1 MSPALPQALLDALA
15 TVVGKDHVS
24 LDPKQCAAAS
34 ADIFVWPD
42 AVVAQA
48 VVRPASTEQLA
59 QVMRALAQSQ
69 VSVVPRGAGLSYTAG
84 VVPSG
89 AAVVIDCLRLK
100 HIQVCADDLYA
111 VVGAGTTWQELAL
124 ALKPHGLRAAQISP
138 ISGSHSTVG
147 GVASQNLPGG
157 LEHFIGLTV
166 VLADGTVVTTG
177 SGAKRGASA
186 FTRYAGPDLTGLFLG
201 DCGAFGIKTELVV
214 RLTVERE
221 AAFASFQFDDHADM
235 FAALVILRQRELV
248 TRALSMDQLK
258 AQSATKV
265 EMGEAM
271 GMARAVL
278 SESKSLGGAI
288 KDLTQM
294 ALGRG
299 ELKRAKWSLHLT
311 VEAATQAMAE
321 TQMALAR
328 AVCLAK
334 GQEIDNMI
342 PKALRAKP
350 YSIRGLVGPD
360 GERWVPVHAILPLS
374 RATACMRDL
383 WDQLQRYEAQF
394 QQAGIFYSWII
405 STMGAYITI
414 EPMFYWRDRLDAI
427 HMAHL
432 SPRNQ
437 ERFANFEV
445 HAGARALVAQ
455 VRSHMREVMAQ
466 HDAVHA
472 QMGRFYPYLPGL
484 SPGTQ
489 SLVQRI
495 KTALDPQ
502 AAMNPG
508 VLGLGGTA
516 GPA

>member
-1 MSPALPQALLDALA
+1 MNHPLPEALLDELA
-15 TVVGKDHVS
+15 AIVGNGDLQ
-24 LDPKQCAAAS
+24 LDPLNCAAAA

-42 AVVAQA
+42 GVAAQA
-48 VVRPASTEQLA
+48 VIRPGSTEQMS
-59 QVMRALAQSQ
+59 QVMQALAKSD
-69 VSVVPRGAGLSYTAG
+69 VAVVPRGAGLSYTAG
-84 VVPSG
+84 VVPG
-89 AAVVIDCLRLK
+89 TAAVVVDCLRLN
-100 HIQVCADDLYA
+100 HIQVFAQDMYA
-111 VVGAGTTWQELAL
+111 IVGAGTTWQELAD

-166 VLADGTVVTTG
+166 VLADGTVVITG
-177 SGAKRGASA
+177 SAAKNGASA

-221 AAFASFQFDDHADM
+221 AAFGSFQFDTHEDM
-235 FAALVILRQRELV
+235 LDALICLRQRELV

-258 AQSATKV
+258 AKSATQV
-265 EMGEAM
+265 DVGEAL
-271 GMARAVL
+271 GVAKAVI

-288 KDLTQM
+288 KDLTQL
-294 ALGRG
+294 AFGRG

-311 VEAATQAMAE
+311 VEAATLEMAE
-321 TQMALAR
+321 SQMVLAR
-328 AVCLAK
+328 GVCLGK

-342 PKALRAKP
+342 PKAMRAKP
-350 YSIRGLVGPD
+350 YSIRGLVGPE

-374 RATACMRDL
+374 RAQSCMRDL
-383 WDQLQRYEAQF
+383 VAQLQGFEAQF
-394 QQAGIFYSWII
+394 QAAGVFYSWIV
-405 STMGAYITI
+405 STLGAYITI
-414 EPMFYWRDRLDAI
+414 EPMFYWKDQLDAI

-437 ERFANFEV
+437 ARFSNFELNPQ
-445 HAGARALVAQ
+445 ARVLVAQ
-455 VRSHMREVMAQ
+455 VRDQLRQVMAN

-484 SPGTQ
+484 TPGSQ

-495 KTALDPQ
+495 KLALDPHG
-502 AAMNPG
+502 AMNPG
-508 VLGLGGTA
+508 VLGLGPGVR
-516 GPA
+516 P

>member
-1 MSPALPQALLDALA
+1 MSQPLPSGLIDQLARIVGRDHLWLDTAN
-15 TVVGKDHVS
+15 
-24 LDPKQCAAAS
+24 CAAAT

-42 AVVAQA
+42 AAVAQA

-59 QVMRALAQSQ
+59 QVMQALARHE
-69 VSVVPRGAGLSYTAG
+69 VAVVPRGAGLSYTAG
-84 VVPSG
+84 VVPSTP
-89 AAVVIDCLRLK
+89 AVVIDSLRLK
-100 HIQVCADDLYA
+100 QIQVCAPDMYA
-111 VVGAGTTWQELAL
+111 TVGAGTTWQELAD

-177 SGAKRGASA
+177 SAAKHGASA

-214 RLTVERE
+214 RLTVERS
-221 AAFASFQFDDHADM
+221 AAFASFQFDTHGDM
-235 FAALVILRQRELV
+235 LAALIQLRQREWV

-258 AQSATKV
+258 ADSATNV
-265 EMGEAM
+265 DMGEAL
-271 GMARAVL
+271 GVAKAVL
-278 SESKSLGGAI
+278 SESKSLGGAL

-311 VEAATQAMAE
+311 VEAATAEMAE
-321 TQMALAR
+321 MQMALAR
-328 AVCLAK
+328 GVCLVA
-334 GQEIDNMI
+334 GQEMDNMV
-342 PKALRAKP
+342 PKAMRAKP
-350 YSIRGLVGPD
+350 YSIRGLVGPE

-374 RATACMRDL
+374 RAQACMRDL
-383 WDQLQRYEAQF
+383 VAQLQGLEPQL
-394 QQAGIFYSWII
+394 QAVGVFYSWII
-405 STMGAYITI
+405 STLGPYITI
-414 EPMFYWRDRLDAI
+414 EPMFYWQDQLDPI

-437 ERFANFEV
+437 ARFSHFEMNPQ
-445 HAGARALVAQ
+445 ARALVAQ
-455 VRSHMREVMAQ
+455 VRDQLRQVMAK

-472 QMGRFYPYLPGL
+472 QMGRFYPYLSGLTPG
-484 SPGTQ
+484 SQ

-495 KTALDPQ
+495 KATLDPHG
-502 AAMNPG
+502 AMNPG
-508 VLGLGGTA
+508 VLGLEPGGR
-516 GPA
+516 P

>member
-1 MSPALPQALLDALA
+1 MSQPLPSGLIDQLARIVGRDHLWLDTAN
-15 TVVGKDHVS
+15 
-24 LDPKQCAAAS
+24 CAAAT

-42 AVVAQA
+42 AAVAQA

-59 QVMRALAQSQ
+59 QVMQALARHA
-69 VSVVPRGAGLSYTAG
+69 VAVVPRGAGLSYTAG
-84 VVPSG
+84 VVPSTP
-89 AAVVIDCLRLK
+89 AVVIDCLRLK
-100 HIQVCADDLYA
+100 QIQVCAPDMYA
-111 VVGAGTTWQELAL
+111 TVGAGTTWQELAD

-177 SGAKRGASA
+177 SAAKHGASA

-214 RLTVERE
+214 RLTVERS
-221 AAFASFQFDDHADM
+221 AAFASFQFDTHGDM
-235 FAALVILRQRELV
+235 LAALIQLRQREWV

-258 AQSATKV
+258 ADSATNV
-265 EMGEAM
+265 DMGEAL
-271 GMARAVL
+271 GVAKAVL
-278 SESKSLGGAI
+278 SESKSLGGAL

-311 VEAATQAMAE
+311 VEAATAEMAE
-321 TQMALAR
+321 MQMALAR
-328 AVCLAK
+328 GVCLVA
-334 GQEIDNMI
+334 GQEMDNMV
-342 PKALRAKP
+342 PKAMRAKP
-350 YSIRGLVGPD
+350 YSIRGLVGPE
-360 GERWVPVHAILPLS
+360 GV
-374 RATACMRDL
+374 
-383 WDQLQRYEAQF
+383 
-394 QQAGIFYSWII
+394 FYSWII
-405 STMGAYITI
+405 STLGPYITI
-414 EPMFYWRDRLDAI
+414 EPMFYWQDQLDPI

-437 ERFANFEV
+437 ARFSHFEMNPQ
-445 HAGARALVAQ
+445 ARALVAQ
-455 VRSHMREVMAQ
+455 VRDQLRQVMAK

-472 QMGRFYPYLPGL
+472 QMGRFYPYLSGLTPG
-484 SPGTQ
+484 SQ

-495 KTALDPQ
+495 KATLDPHG
-502 AAMNPG
+502 AMNPG
-508 VLGLGGTA
+508 VLGLEPGGR
-516 GPA
+516 P